1 MRAGLGPLPNRCLCP
16 WGRFGGG
23 PVGWGLQSAA
33 RLPPHLAAPS
43 PVGSATPG
51 TASGVGPVAGARA
64 RGKVA
69 APPGPPGPAPAWL
82 PAEPSRHAADAR
94 RTIRRGHTRFKQPGS
109 PAGKAGNAGPAPG
122 SSPRARRAAWTERR
136 ALPAQSVL
144 GLQGRRPEVV
154 RAARGRC
161 GPRLRPRPGCGG
173 RCPWPPAGGGRPCLD
188 STHPF
193 PSRLIRGSTKIIL
206 GHLNKTYAGLNL
218 FRSLISLAFP
228 GVCKFGGKTATM
240 FFFVTYA

>member
-1 MRAGLGPLPNRCLCP
+1 MEENEQGKRQICWERTGTCTLTWRWAVSGLRGVSP
-16 WGRFGGG
+16 
-23 PVGWGLQSAA
+23 SASVHFKNI
-33 RLPPHLAAPS
+33 RVNMTVLFLVS
-43 PVGSATPG
+43 T
-51 TASGVGPVAGARA
+51 
-64 RGKVA
+64 
-69 APPGPPGPAPAWL
+69 
-82 PAEPSRHAADAR
+82 AADAR

-240 FFFVTYA
+240 FFFVTYD